1 MIFTEKHLLWQTKTG
16 GMSGPAVKPV
26 AVRMVYQVAQAVKLP
41 IIGMGGIATAEDAL
55 EFIMAGATA
64 VSVGTANFFN
74 PYATTEIVDGLAK
87 FMEQQKVEDINQLIG
102 YCKIVVTENRIE
114 IHKRQQRRLKNFF
127 CCLVSGKEIF

>member
-1 MIFTEKHLLWQTKTG
+1 MTVGNPVRLIIRFMIPMFLGNIFQQFYNIVD
-16 GMSGPAVKPV
+16 SIV
-26 AVRMVYQVAQAVKLP
+26 AGQF
-41 IIGMGGIATAEDAL
+41 IGVDAL

-102 YCKIVVTENRIE
+102 IV
-114 IHKRQQRRLKNFF
+114 K
-127 CCLVSGKEIF
+127 